1 MRTIRGRD
9 AALREV
15 RQRAAHAFGDDVGQ
29 AVRRI
34 VDDVRARGDAAV
46 LDATERFDGVRP
58 ATLVVPDD
66 VRAAGAARVDDALRA
81 SMERAAARI
90 EAYYARQ
97 PTGGFVASDPAGD
110 ATLGQLIVP
119 VDAAGVYVPGGTAPL
134 FSSLLMSAVP
144 ARVAGVERIVVATP
158 PRADGTVPDEI
169 LLAAALVGVD
179 TVVAAGGAQAIA
191 ALAYGTETLDGVAVV
206 TGPGNDYVVA
216 AKRQVFG
223 AAGIEALPGP
233 TETLVL
239 AGPDADPHHVAA
251 DLLAQA
257 EHLGAQPVLVT
268 WSEALLDATL
278 EAAEAAL
285 ADLTTEAAAR
295 ESMERR
301 GLAVWVEDADAA
313 MDVANAY
320 APEHLCLLVDDP
332 WRWLPKVRNAGGVFL
347 GAYSMEALGDYVAG
361 PSHVMPT
368 GGTARYASFLNL
380 RHFQKVVPLVSASPA
395 FVARVGPDAVRLA
408 RAEGLEAHARAVEAR
423 LHEDAAD
430 DGTDA

>member
-1 MRTIRGRD
+1 MRILRGRD

-15 RQRAAHAFGDDVGQ
+15 RRRSARAGNDELTD

-34 VDDVRARGDAAV
+34 VRDVRERGDAAI

-58 ATLVVPDD
+58 PHLVVPPD
-66 VRAAGAARVDDALRA
+66 VRAAGAARVDPALRA
-81 SMERAAARI
+81 AMERAAARI

-97 PTGGFVASDPAGD
+97 PTGGFVAADPAGD

-158 PRADGTVPDEI
+158 PRSDGSVPDEI
-169 LLAAALVGVD
+169 LLAADLAGVD
-179 TVVAAGGAQAIA
+179 TVLVAGGAQAIA
-191 ALAYGTETLDGVAVV
+191 ALAYGTDAVEGTAVV
-206 TGPGNDYVVA
+206 VGPGNDYVVA
-216 AKRQVFG
+216 AKREVFG

-257 EHLGAQPVLVT
+257 EHLDAQPVLVT

-278 EAAEAAL
+278 DAVEGAL
-285 ADLTTEAAAR
+285 QGLATEPAAR
-295 ESMERR
+295 ASVDVR
-301 GLAVWVEDADAA
+301 GLACLVEDPDAA

-320 APEHLCLLVDDP
+320 APEHLCLLVEDP

-368 GGTARYASFLNL
+368 SGTARYASFLNL

-395 FVARVGPDAVRLA
+395 FVQRVGPDAVRLA

-423 LHEDAAD
+423 LVGDA
-430 DGTDA
+430 DGTDD